1 VARKELRPAQVKLAR
16 ELLTKLGVGDS
27 APKGGFVTT
36 PRMLRQRNRFRR
48 CYPNYFDTH
57 GRWPP
62 RWRLKNIRISG
73 DAYFGIIE
81 LLLDITAK
89 RTKPR
94 QSEEEWNRAQDLKL
108 QTVEACLIYYDE
120 HPGASPAEVYEAL
133 GEKFGANRHTPLSRS
148 AIRKRLGAS
157 PKDVN
162 EEWTGKGDSPYKRR
176 PWTLRKLIS
185 EWIAQKTNGVE
196 EG

>member
-16 ELLTKLGVGDS
+16 ELLTKLGVSDS
-27 APKGGFVTT
+27 APKDGFVTT

-48 CYPNYFDTH
+48 CYPNYRGH
-57 GRWPP
+57 WPP
-62 RWRLKNIRISG
+62 RWKSKNIRISG
-73 DAYFGIIE
+73 DAYVGIIG

-120 HPGASPAEVYEAL
+120 HPGASPAEV
-133 GEKFGANRHTPLSRS
+133 
-148 AIRKRLGAS
+148 
-157 PKDVN
+157 
-162 EEWTGKGDSPYKRR
+162 
-176 PWTLRKLIS
+176 WTLRKLIS
-185 EWIAQKTNGVE
+185 ERIAQKRNGGE
-196 EG
+196 AG